1 MDLEDLP
8 RLLAILAVAFAIYLT
23 YRYEFQLKSF
33 WRTHTKCRKTGH
45 KWFTVYSFT
54 QQCKVCYKVSEIS
67 HEVTK
72 R

>member
-1 MDLEDLP
+1 MIEERP
-8 RLLAILAVAFAIYLT
+8 SSPWEMILGVVLWASH
-23 YRYEFQLKSF
+23 RYEFKLKSF

>member
-1 MDLEDLP
+1 VEYLP
-8 RLLAILAVAFAIYLT
+8 SWFSILAVVVVLWASH
-23 YRYEFQLKSF
+23 RYEFKLKSF

-54 QQCKVCYKVSEIS
+54 QQCKVCYKVSEIP